1 MKRNKIFIAVAFF
14 CFAVTTVQAQE
25 LQARVTVLAGKVS
38 TSVDKKVFQT
48 LQAALTNFINN
59 RKWTNDNF
67 QTNEKIKC
75 NFLITIDKE
84 LGDNSYHA
92 VLTVQAARP
101 IYNTSYESPI
111 INFLDNNFEF
121 RYQEFQP
128 IEFNENRIQGSDPMS
143 ANLTAVLAYYVN
155 IILGMDY
162 DSFSLK
168 AGDPFFQKAWN
179 IVNNAPEEGKKII
192 GWKQFDGLRN
202 RYFLAE
208 NFNNNKFALVHE
220 AIYSYYRSG
229 LDIFYENND
238 EGRNGILNAL
248 NLLNTVNVENPN
260 SMLLQFF
267 FQGKGNELVKTFSK
281 ANDDQKTR
289 AKELLMKLDLTNASA
304 YKEL

>member
-1 MKRNKIFIAVAFF
+1 MKKNKIILTLVFLSITAA
-14 CFAVTTVQAQE
+14 VQAQE
-25 LQARVTVLAGKVS
+25 LQARVTVLASKVS
-38 TSVDKKVFQT
+38 TTVDKKIFQT

-59 RKWTNDNF
+59 RKWTSDNF
-67 QTNEKIKC
+67 QPNEKIKC
-75 NFLITIDKE
+75 SFLITIDKE
-84 LGDNSYHA
+84 LGDNAYHS

-128 IEFNENRIQGSDPMS
+128 IEFNENRIQGSDPLS

-162 DSFSLK
+162 DSFALK

-179 IVNNAPEEGKKII
+179 IVNNAPEEGKRII

-238 EGRNGILNAL
+238 EGRNGMLNAL

-267 FQGKGNELVKTFSK
+267 FQGKGNELLKTFSK
-281 ANDDQKTR
+281 ANDDQKTK

-304 YKEL
+304 YKDL